1 MEQNWDDSTYVV
13 QAERV
18 TTTDTI
24 YYQINKKDLKALYG
38 QAFGE
43 MLGEKSARD
52 HIILTVTYVPLA
64 LIFTILI
71 TLVNV
76 RWNRA
81 YKRLKD
87 KEPEVEESL
96 TEEDRENIKKLDLRY
111 YQIPDRIFFYTV
123 IWVLS
128 AIFDTLM
135 ILNDIFDVPWAAIL
149 ASIFTITKVIGRLVG
164 GSTLMGINDND
175 IVENYGNYI
184 RKMLVDSIAEKV
196 KILINRK

>member
-1 MEQNWDDSTYVV
+1 MEQNWDSTYVV

-38 QAFGE
+38 QAFGD
-43 MLGEKSARD
+43 MIDEKSARD
-52 HIILTVTYVPLA
+52 HITITVTYVPLV

-96 TEEDRENIKKLDLRY
+96 TEEDRENIKKLDFSITRY
-111 YQIPDRIFFYTV
+111 RTEYSF
-123 IWVLS
+123 
-128 AIFDTLM
+128 
-135 ILNDIFDVPWAAIL
+135 
-149 ASIFTITKVIGRLVG
+149 
-164 GSTLMGINDND
+164 
-175 IVENYGNYI
+175 
-184 RKMLVDSIAEKV
+184 ML
-196 KILINRK
+196 